1 MTHPCLILEARH
13 QWEEHT
19 NNAIVDFFVVPKL
32 PRDSPI
38 EWHVWAHRH
47 NSRFECELVENFVAR
62 FKFFIQIMIKKF
74 TDEETGCSVGEYKVA
89 LTRRWNYENN
99 VSAVVCFIATG

>member
-47 NSRFECELVENFVAR
+47 NSRFEC
-62 FKFFIQIMIKKF
+62 KFIQN
-74 TDEETGCSVGEYKVA
+74 
-89 LTRRWNYENN
+89 L
-99 VSAVVCFIATG
+99 FIS